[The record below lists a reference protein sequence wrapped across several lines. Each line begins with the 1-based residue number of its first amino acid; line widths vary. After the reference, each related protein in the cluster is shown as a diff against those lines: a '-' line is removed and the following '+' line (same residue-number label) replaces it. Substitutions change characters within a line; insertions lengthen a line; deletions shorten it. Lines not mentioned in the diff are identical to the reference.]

1 MKLLAENAL
10 LFKIMKSVG
19 TMKNVKTDS
28 SAIQIPMNVNVFEE
42 RGCFAQK
49 GSNTVKTVTF
59 VEQLMPQLQQVV

>member
-19 TMKNVKTDS
+19 IMKNVKTDS

-49 GSNTVKTVTF
+49 ELNTVKTVTF
-59 VEQLMPQLQQVV
+59 VEQLMQQQQQVV